1 MTEELLT
8 TCRMTPEFLID
19 ALSTQD
25 IPPLEDAEGEAKLR
39 DICQELMDLMV
50 ALLKAHE
57 ISLRPDNKMVM
68 EEISAIHLQIGTK
81 LSESLLATFP
91 DQLGTVGP
99 RLSKLVFDEL
109 TARGFDNIEL
119 ENVVRGLM
127 QALEPALLVEDS
139 EGAEYTSDDFDE
151 EEEVLDEDAEKDRL
165 ITS

>member
-1 MTEELLT
+1 MT
-8 TCRMTPEFLID
+8 
-19 ALSTQD
+19 
-25 IPPLEDAEGEAKLR
+25 
-39 DICQELMDLMV
+39 
-50 ALLKAHE
+50 
-57 ISLRPDNKMVM
+57 
-68 EEISAIHLQIGTK
+68 LQIGTK

>member
-1 MTEELLT
+1 
-8 TCRMTPEFLID
+8 
-19 ALSTQD
+19 
-25 IPPLEDAEGEAKLR
+25 
-39 DICQELMDLMV
+39 MD
-50 ALLKAHE
+50 
-57 ISLRPDNKMVM
+57 M

-91 DQLGTVGP
+91 DQLGIVGP

-109 TARGFDNIEL
+109 KARGFDNIEL

-139 EGAEYTSDDFDE
+139 EDAEYTSDDFDE
-151 EEEVLDEDAEKDRL
+151 EEEELDEDAEKDKL